1 MPGGRLRVVWSFTT
15 SADRITAIELIADPD
30 RIPELDLVI
39 ARLTSQAG
47 RPPRFFTRGTM
58 QDARSFPSTKCTGDC
73 VRSPARTSASGRYR
87 SRQIIGT
94 EGRGG
99 DFDRSFRPRRR
110 RRGRRRRVAQAFP
123 HGDFPPIVA
132 YKLGDAYF
140 VLDGHHRVA
149 LAHHRG
155 TEWID
160 AEVTELHSRWQ
171 LSAAADFVELV
182 HAEQERLF
190 VEQSGLGEA
199 RPSARIRFSRP
210 SGYGELLETIQ
221 VHGYRRAVAEGRVLS
236 PAEVA
241 DDWYE
246 HAFRPAL
253 AAIDQEGLAAACAHA
268 TDAGT
273 ACSTSTSGAASS
285 PLSSAIS
292 RSRKP
297 LPGWPKN
304 NGEASPGG

>member
-1 MPGGRLRVVWSFTT
+1 MQETPLLPFDEVHRRLRP
-15 SADRITAIELIADPD
+15 SAGTY
-30 RIPELDLVI
+30 V
-39 ARLTSQAG
+39 G
-47 RPPRFFTRGTM
+47 VRPVPVG
-58 QDARSFPSTKCTGDC
+58 
-73 VRSPARTSASGRYR
+73 
-87 SRQIIGT
+87 QIIGT

-99 DFDRSFRPRRR
+99 DFDRSFRPRRDGVR
-110 RRGRRRRVAQAFP
+110 ARMRSVAQAFP

-149 LAHHRG
+149 LARLRG

-160 AEVTELHSRWQ
+160 AELTELHSRWQ

-199 RPSARIRFSRP
+199 RPAARIRFSRP
-210 SGYGELLETIQ
+210 SGYPELLETIE

-246 HAFRPAL
+246 HAYRPAL
-253 AAIDQEGLAAACAHA
+253 AAIAREGLAAACPQA
-268 TDAGT
+268 TDADRVLYLHQRRRELSVEHGDLPLVET
-273 ACSTSTSGAASS
+273 ASRLAEEQRKNVHRRLPRVLRWYRNGHRVTSS
-285 PLSSAIS
+285 
-292 RSRKP
+292 
-297 LPGWPKN
+297 
-304 NGEASPGG
+304 

>member
-1 MPGGRLRVVWSFTT
+1 M
-15 SADRITAIELIADPD
+15 
-30 RIPELDLVI
+30 
-39 ARLTSQAG
+39 
-47 RPPRFFTRGTM
+47 
-58 QDARSFPSTKCTGDC
+58 
-73 VRSPARTSASGRYR
+73 
-87 SRQIIGT
+87 
-94 EGRGG
+94 
-99 DFDRSFRPRRR
+99 
-110 RRGRRRRVAQAFP
+110 RRVAQAFP

-149 LAHHRG
+149 LAHRRG

-160 AEVTELHSRWQ
+160 AEVTELHARWQ

-182 HAEQERLF
+182 HAEQERVF
-190 VEQSGLGEA
+190 AEQSGLGEA
-199 RPSARIRFSRP
+199 RPTIRIRFSRP

-253 AAIDQEGLAAACAHA
+253 AAIDREGLAAACAHA
-268 TDAGT
+268 TDADRVLYLHQRRRELSVELGDLPLAET
-273 ACSTSTSGAASS
+273 ASRLAEEQRRAATGRITRVLRGYRDGASS
-285 PLSSAIS
+285 HLEPLSSS
-292 RSRKP
+292 
-297 LPGWPKN
+297 G
-304 NGEASPGG
+304 